1 MLQMN
6 RFRVWVLSLAGLLAG
21 TTCKGGD
28 GVKVAPK
35 AEEAPAADAE

>member
-1 MLQMN
+1 MQKTGKLI
-6 RFRVWVLSLAGLLAG
+6 AEA
-21 TTCKGGD
+21 